1 MENIII
7 ATDKDSIK
15 VIVKE
20 AIIDTLPI
28 LLKEFTASSIIKDQ
42 YISRAEYA
50 KRNGISIQLV
60 DKLRRQGKLQFKKAG
75 RRMLIKVS
83 HD

>member
-15 VIVKE
+15 NIVKE
-20 AIIDTLPI
+20 AIEDSLPNLI
-28 LLKEFTASSIIKDQ
+28 KEFNKSSTSKDQ
-42 YISRAEYA
+42 YVSRAEYA

-60 DKLRRQGKLQFKKAG
+60 DKLRRQGKLQYKKVG
-75 RRMLIKVS
+75 RRMLIKV
-83 HD
+83 DNA